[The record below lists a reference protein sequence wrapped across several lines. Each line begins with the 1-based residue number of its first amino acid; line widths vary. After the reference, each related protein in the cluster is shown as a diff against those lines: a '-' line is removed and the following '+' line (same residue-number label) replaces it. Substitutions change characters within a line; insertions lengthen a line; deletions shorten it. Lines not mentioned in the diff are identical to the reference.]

1 MPVGTEAPLRAK
13 QHVLVALESTEVPGL
28 LLKWGRAGERALV
41 TYEIDGKVA
50 TTWVLA
56 EQLRA
61 VPDALEDSP
70 QPSC

>member
-1 MPVGTEAPLRAK
+1 MRAK
-13 QHVLVALESTEVPGL
+13 QHVVVVLEGAEVPGL

-41 TYEIDGKVA
+41 TYEVGGKVA

-56 EQLRA
+56 AQLRA
-61 VPDALEDSP
+61 VPDALEDSA